1 VAAHY
6 FCIARSAL
14 FASFTAGRRIGC
26 RRAIRGLEMKLSLT
40 DQLIVVGYL
49 AAIMGIGLAMKRRAA
64 KGMGS
69 YFLGGRRLPWWA
81 LAMSGSSS
89 YFDITGTMW
98 IVSTF
103 IVLGLKGMWVHWLW
117 GFPITAFYLAF
128 MGKWIRRSGVLT
140 GAEWMYTRFGRSRA
154 GDTARLS
161 YTLFAIL
168 TITALLGYGAIGM
181 GKFGAIFLPF
191 SPFVCAV
198 LILGVTGLYVVAGGF
213 HGIVR
218 VEIVQTVILSAG
230 AIAFAV
236 IGYKHFDWAVFG
248 SKVSGNWMSIWPETR
263 PAELQGVVAGGT
275 DYSFFGA
282 LVAVWVAKGLLLCFS
297 GPEQLYDFQRFLAA
311 RDARDASKLGALWGA
326 IHTVRW
332 PFAMA
337 IAVMAIMGIGNP
349 ELDAALKHDPE
360 TALPVIIGAM
370 LPVGLVGFMLAA
382 LLSGFLATFS
392 STVNGGAAYLVK
404 DVYQRYINPEATP
417 KTLIRASYLASSLL
431 ILTGIIIS
439 YFGTSIN
446 TAFLWI
452 FGTLAAGIL
461 PPNVLRWYW
470 WRLNGWGYAAGVLG
484 GMVLSLGQAVADT
497 SLFSSP
503 LPLYVGFPII
513 AIASTIITITV
524 ALITKPTDL
533 TTLENFYENV
543 QPAGAWSSIRA
554 RVLAR
559 NPRFKRETPLR
570 LEALNTLLALVGI
583 CALYVGT
590 LYLILHRHTAAS
602 ACFSTTVVMCIALY
616 FTWYKRLPAPAPA
629 GSEEDIMSDAGAPTL
644 ARTQHG

>member
-1 VAAHY
+1 
-6 FCIARSAL
+6 
-14 FASFTAGRRIGC
+14 
-26 RRAIRGLEMKLSLT
+26 MKLSFT
-40 DQLIVVGYL
+40 DQLIVVAYL

-140 GAEWMYTRFGRSRA
+140 GAEWMYTRFGRSSA

-218 VEIVQTVILSAG
+218 VEIVQTIILSAG

-236 IGYKHFDWAVFG
+236 IGYKHFDSAVFA
-248 SKVSGNWMSIWPETR
+248 SKVSGNWMNIWPETR

-282 LVAVWVAKGLLLCFS
+282 LVAVWLAKGLLLCFS

-337 IAVMAIMGIGNP
+337 IAVMAIMGLGNP
-349 ELDAALKHDPE
+349 ALDAALKRDPE
-360 TALPVIIGAM
+360 TALPVIISAM

-404 DVYQRYINPEATP
+404 DVYQRYINPNAAP
-417 KTLIRASYLASSLL
+417 RTLIRASYLASSLL
-431 ILTGIIIS
+431 ILTGIVIS

-484 GMVLSLGQAVADT
+484 GMALSLGQAVADN

-513 AIASTIITITV
+513 AIASTIVTITV
-524 ALITKPTDL
+524 TLLTRPADL
-533 TTLENFYENV
+533 STLENFYENV
-543 QPAGAWSSIRA
+543 QPAGAWSPIRE
-554 RVLAR
+554 RVLLR
-559 NPRFKRETPLR
+559 KPQFKRETPFR

-590 LYLILHRHTAAS
+590 LYLILNRHLTAF
-602 ACFSTTVVMCIALY
+602 ACFSTTAIMCIALY
-616 FTWYKRLPAPAPA
+616 FTWYKHLPPSAPMT
-629 GSEEDIMSDAGAPTL
+629 SEEEMTLEGNAPSL
-644 ARTQHG
+644 PLGSPAD

>member
-1 VAAHY
+1 MNLS
-6 FCIARSAL
+6 IA
-14 FASFTAGRRIGC
+14 
-26 RRAIRGLEMKLSLT
+26 
-40 DQLIVVGYL
+40 DQMIVVLYL
-49 AAIMGIGLAMKRRAA
+49 AGIMSIGFAMKRKAA
-64 KGMGS
+64 KGMSS
-69 YFLGGRRLPWWA
+69 YFLGGRQLPWWA

-103 IVLGLKGMWVHWLW
+103 IALGLKGMWVHWLW
-117 GFPITAFYLAF
+117 GFPITAFYLAY
-128 MGKWIRRSGVLT
+128 MGKWIRRSDAMT
-140 GAEWMYTRFGRSRA
+140 GAEWMKTRFGSGKA
-154 GDTARLS
+154 GDIARLS

-191 SPFVCAV
+191 SPTVCAI
-198 LILGVTGLYVVAGGF
+198 LILGVTGVYVVAGGF

-218 VEIVQTVILSAG
+218 VEIAQTIVLSAG

-236 IGYKHFDWAVFG
+236 IGFMHFDAARFASLVPA
-248 SKVSGNWMSIWPETR
+248 SWMDIMPSVR
-263 PAELQGVVAGGT
+263 PVDFQGLMSGGT

-311 RDARDASKLGALWGA
+311 KDERDASKLGALWGV

-337 IAVMAIMGIGNP
+337 IALMAILGIGNP
-349 ELDAALKHDPE
+349 ELDAKLKADPE
-360 TALPVIIGAM
+360 TALPLIIGSM

-404 DVYQRYINPEATP
+404 DVYQRYINPTADNR
-417 KTLIRASYLASSLL
+417 TLVRISYLSSALL
-431 ILTGIIIS
+431 IIIGLIIS
-439 YFGTSIN
+439 VFGTSIN

-470 WRLNGWGYAAGVLG
+470 WRLNGQGYAAGVFG
-484 GMVLSLGQAVADT
+484 GMTLSLGQV
-497 SLFSSP
+497 FFEQFGVIEP
-503 LPLYVGFPII
+503 LPLYIGFPVI
-513 AIASTIITITV
+513 ALLSTIVTV
-524 ALITKPTDL
+524 VVSLLTKPTDIE
-533 TTLENFYENV
+533 TLKVFYRKV
-543 QPAGAWSSIRA
+543 QPAGAWAPA
-554 RVLAR
+554 REVVLAEE
-559 NPRFKRETPLR
+559 PDFKKQSPFSRD
-570 LEALNTLLALVGI
+570 ALNTVLALVGI
-583 CALYVGT
+583 TALYVSM
-590 LYLILHRHTAAS
+590 LYLVLHRLEVAFALL
-602 ACFSTTVVMCIALY
+602 ATTVACTVVLY
-616 FTWYKRLPAPAPA
+616 FTWYKNLPPPSSPP
-629 GSEEDIMSDAGAPTL
+629 SEEDENLAEQRDELDGHGTL
-644 ARTQHG
+644 TEAA